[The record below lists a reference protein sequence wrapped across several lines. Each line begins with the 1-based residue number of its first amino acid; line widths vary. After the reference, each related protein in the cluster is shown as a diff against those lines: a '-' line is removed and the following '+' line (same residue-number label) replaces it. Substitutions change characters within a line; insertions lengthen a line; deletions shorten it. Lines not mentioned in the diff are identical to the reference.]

1 MFRFKQFTVC
11 QGESA
16 MKVGTDGVLL
26 GAWCRIEP
34 EYKRMLDVGTGT
46 GLIALMLAQ
55 RTAKIQTI
63 IDAVEIDNQSA
74 QQASENF
81 EASPWASRLRVIDGS
96 LQKFACGFQT
106 PVYDHI
112 VSNPPYFSS
121 SLISPDARRT
131 TARHTID
138 LTYEQLVKYS
148 CMVMRRGGRLSVVL
162 PSDDVARI
170 EAIATQMQMFM
181 TRRTDVFPTDESALP
196 KRSLL
201 EFTHVRGDEKPI
213 VEHSQLIIEQGGR
226 HLYSEQYRELTREFY
241 LKF

>member
-34 EYKRMLDVGTGT
+34 EYKSMLDVGTGT

-55 RTAKIQTI
+55 RTAQIKAM

-74 QQASENF
+74 QQASDNF
-81 EASPWASRLRVIDGS
+81 ETSPWTSRLRVIDSS
-96 LQKFACGFQT
+96 LQAFACSFQT
-106 PVYDHI
+106 PVYNHI
-112 VSNPPYFSS
+112 VSNPPYFSASLLS
-121 SLISPDARRT
+121 SDARRT
-131 TARHTID
+131 TARHAVD

-148 CMVMRRGGRLSVVL
+148 CMVMRCGGRLSVVL
-162 PSDDVARI
+162 PYDDVVRI
-170 EAIATQMQMFM
+170 EAIAAPMQLFM
-181 TRRTDVFPTDESALP
+181 TRRTDVFPTDSSPQP

-201 EFTHVRGDEKPI
+201 EFTHDSSGERPL
-213 VEHSQLIIEQGGR
+213 VEYSRLIIEQGGR
-226 HLYSEQYRELTREFY
+226 HMYSDQYRELTREFY